1 MKALKMFVLAV
12 AITFSS
18 VLSASTNPIKEV
30 EPKTVT
36 QTVGELLKNPDLQ
49 ISSEVYAIVDLV
61 INEDNEM
68 VVLNVD
74 TTHENVE
81 NYIKY
86 RLNYKKLSK
95 EAIGNNR
102 SFKVPVKIINTDY

>member
-18 VLSASTNPIKEV
+18 VLTASTNPANDA

-36 QTVGELLKNPDLQ
+36 ETVGDLLKNPDLQ
-49 ISSEVYAIVDLV
+49 LNAEVDAIVDLV
-61 INEDNEM
+61 INENNEM
-68 VVLNVD
+68 VVLNVETSD
-74 TTHENVE
+74 ETVANF
-81 NYIKY
+81 IKY

-95 EAIGNNR
+95 EAIGYNR
-102 SFKVPVKIINTDY
+102 SFKVPVKLIQTDY

>member
-18 VLSASTNPIKEV
+18 VLSASTNPTKDV
-30 EPKTVT
+30 EPQTVSE
-36 QTVGELLKNPDLQ
+36 TVGELLKNPDLQ
-49 ISSEVYAIVDLV
+49 FDSDVSAIVELV
-61 INEDNEM
+61 INENNEM

-74 TTHENVE
+74 TTHETVE

-95 EAIGNNR
+95 EAIGNHR
-102 SFKVPVKIINTDY
+102 SFKVPVKIISTDY